1 MTIKN
6 RALIACHECDL
17 LQREAE
23 APSGGEADCVRCGAG
38 LYRNK
43 PHGQDR
49 ALAFL
54 LAACILFVFAN
65 AFPLMELDAN
75 GIASSATLFDT
86 VREMHQTGMTS
97 IALLVFFT
105 TILFPALELAAMV
118 YILVPLK
125 LGVVPRS
132 IAPVYRVLIAIRPW
146 GMIEVFM
153 LGVLIAHVKLAQ
165 IATVYTGVALYAL
178 GGFMMLF
185 AAAEASFE
193 PRTMWQRVEELQG
206 REGVP
211 QT

>member
-23 APSGGEADCVRCGAG
+23 VPAGGEAECVRCGAG

-43 PHGQDR
+43 RHGQDR

-65 AFPLMELDAN
+65 AFPLAELDAN
-75 GIASSATLFDT
+75 GIQSSTTIFGT
-86 VREMHQTGMTS
+86 VREMHEAGMTA

-105 TILFPALELAAMV
+105 TIFFPALELAAMA

-125 LGVVPRS
+125 LGVVPHS
-132 IAPVYRVLIAIRPW
+132 LAPVYRVLIALRPW

-153 LGVLIAHVKLAQ
+153 LGALIAHVKLTQ
-165 IATVYTGVALYAL
+165 IATVYTGIGLYSL
-178 GGFMMLF
+178 GAFMILF

-193 PRTMWQRVEELQG
+193 PRTMWQRVEELQD